1 VSFQNSSQHKP
12 DRQPLITV
20 LMCAFNGEAYIAEAI
35 QSV

>member
-1 VSFQNSSQHKP
+1 MSLQDFYQHKH

-35 QSV
+35 LSV